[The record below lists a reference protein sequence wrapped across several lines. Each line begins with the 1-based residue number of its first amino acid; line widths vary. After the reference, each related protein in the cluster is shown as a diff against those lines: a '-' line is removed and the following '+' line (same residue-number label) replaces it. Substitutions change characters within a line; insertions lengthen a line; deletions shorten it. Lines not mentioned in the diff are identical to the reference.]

1 MTEYKTPGVYVK
13 EISKFPPSVAGVAT
27 AIPAFIGFTEKPEF
41 DKDKMPQAV
50 KIKSLLEYENLFGGG
65 PKLELNNNG
74 ELQNH
79 KFVMYD
85 SIRLFYDNGGGTC
98 YVVSIGDYKS
108 TDFDA
113 DQYKDG
119 LIPLRKVDEVTLL
132 VAPDAAMLLNETQLG
147 TLHQDMLKQCA
158 ELGDRFA
165 ILDPQLNDSLD
176 VALENFR
183 NKVGNNYLAYG
194 AAYYPFLRT
203 TYTKEI
209 SFDEM
214 LKIRDIKAKAE
225 KIDLYKDYYAK
236 TNNELALLAWND
248 NKTNST
254 KIDALTAMAS
264 VESIDADEKKLIEDE
279 KAERQKYTFDSTAI
293 ILRYNNNPI
302 TPEDFFKNKENDFAL
317 YNKIQDLIDRNKEAI
332 NGTKFSIKG
341 GKLLYDGKTIIEDE
355 LTAEDKKKKVE
366 IQKTIDEIDT
376 LIKDTSFTI
385 DKGNL
390 TYNGKAITFPAFTEK
405 TKKVYETILSEIEV
419 EIPEI
424 KNKKALMAKAFAAQ
438 IDGYAEKLAEL
449 QAQASIITP
458 SGAIAGIYAATD
470 GSKGVWQAP
479 ANVSIA
485 AVADVT
491 ELISDKDQE
500 GMNVDPDAGKSVNA
514 IRFFTGKGI
523 LVWGARTLDG
533 NSNEWRYV
541 PVRRLF
547 NYIEESVQKSTNWAV
562 FQPNDANTWVKIQCQ
577 IENFLNN
584 LWRDGA
590 LAGSTP
596 DKAYYVKVGLDITM
610 TADDINNGYLIVEI
624 GLAAVRPAEFIVLKF
639 SHKVQEA

>member
-27 AIPAFIGFTEKPEF
+27 AIPAFIGFTEKPTF
-41 DKDKMPQAV
+41 DKNKNPQVV

-79 KFVMYD
+79 TFVMYD

-113 DQYKDG
+113 DQYKNG
-119 LIPLRKVDEVTLL
+119 LEPLKKVDEVTLL
-132 VAPDAAMLLNETQLG
+132 VTPDAAMLLDEAQLG
-147 TLHQDMLKQCA
+147 TLHQAMLEQCA
-158 ELGDRFA
+158 VLGDRFA
-165 ILDPQLNDSLD
+165 ILDPKPNNSLD
-176 VALENFR
+176 NALKTFR
-183 NKVGNNYLAYG
+183 KRVGNNNLAYG
-194 AAYYPFLRT
+194 AAYYPYLKT
-203 TYTKEI
+203 TYTKDI

-214 LKIRDIKAKAE
+214 LKIADIKEKAQL
-225 KIDLYKDYYAK
+225 ISLYNNFYAK
-236 TNNELALLAWND
+236 PNNELATEAWGEKNILL
-248 NKTNST
+248 
-254 KIDALTAMAS
+254 
-264 VESIDADEKKLIEDE
+264 EDE
-279 KAERQKYTFDSTAI
+279 NRKKFST
-293 ILRYNNNPI
+293 LNGVLLYNSAPI
-302 TPEDFFKNKENDFAL
+302 TPEGFFKDKETDL
-317 YNKIQDLIDRNKEAI
+317 DVYNKVHQLMDQNKQMRE
-332 NGTKFSIKG
+332 GTLFTIKG
-341 GKLLYDGKTIIEDE
+341 GKLMYDGNEITESTV
-355 LTAEDKKKKVE
+355 LSDKDASIKDALQDLLNQVKE
-366 IQKTIDEIDT
+366 T
-376 LIKDTSFTI
+376 IKDTAFTI
-385 DKGNL
+385 NKGIL
-390 TYNGKAITFPAFTEK
+390 QYGGKALPTFVVD
-405 TKKVYETILSEIEV
+405 KVDETVYQAILSEINLEQQ
-419 EIPEI
+419 EIEG
-424 KNKKALMAKAFAAQ
+424 KKPLMAKALAAQ
-438 IDGYAEKLAEL
+438 INGYAEKLAEL
-449 QAQASIITP
+449 QDEASIITP

-485 AVADVT
+485 AIADVT

-500 GMNVDPDAGKSVNA
+500 NMNVDATAGKSVNA

-533 NSNEWRYV
+533 NSNEWRYIS
-541 PVRRLF
+541 VRRLF
-547 NYIEESVQKSTNWAV
+547 NYVEESVQKSTNWAV

-590 LAGSTP
+590 LAGPTP
-596 DKAYYVKVGLDITM
+596 DKAYYVKVGQDVTM

-624 GLAAVRPAEFIVLKF
+624 GIAAVRPAEFIVLKF